1 MTRHGPILIAGAGI
15 AGLTAALALAR
26 GGHAVRVFERAPEL
40 SEVGAGLQLSPNATR
55 VLAAVGV
62 TGRLLSAATAPDAVV
77 LRRGQAM
84 RELTRVPLGAKAEAR
99 WGAPYLVIHRAD
111 LHGALT
117 AAAAQQPLIEIV
129 TGATVADFASHPRGL
144 TLSVDRDGRVEET
157 VGRMLVA
164 ADGVWSR
171 LRGLVPGAGTSAFT
185 GHVAWRA
192 TIPAD
197 GDLARS
203 LGDLLS
209 PAHVTAF
216 MAPEVHLVAYPI
228 SAGRRI
234 NLVGLMTGE
243 DYGQKWAASADPSPF
258 IAVMDKASP
267 ALGRMAREAGPWVAW
282 ALHAVGPG
290 AWQDGKKV
298 VLIGDAAH
306 ATTPFAAQGAAMAIE
321 DAGAL
326 AHALS
331 EAKGDTAE
339 ALPRWEAARKARV
352 ARVVRR
358 GAFNHFTWHA
368 RGPIALGR
376 DVVLKLRKPEQLMAD
391 FDWLYG
397 WRVGE

>member
-1 MTRHGPILIAGAGI
+1 MIRNRPILIAGAGI

-26 GGHAVRVFERAPEL
+26 DGHAVRVFERAPDL

-55 VLAAVGV
+55 VLASVGV
-62 TGRLLSAATAPDAVV
+62 SGPLVGAASAPEGVV
-77 LRRGQAM
+77 LRRGHAM
-84 RELTRVPLGAKAEAR
+84 RKLTEVPLGEKAAQR
-99 WGAPYLVIHRAD
+99 WGSPYLVIHRAD
-111 LHGALT
+111 LHAALT
-117 AAAAQQPLIEIV
+117 TAARQQPLIEIT
-129 TGATVADFASHPRGL
+129 TGATVADYCTHPRGV
-144 TLSVDRDGRVEET
+144 TLSVDRAGRVDEI
-157 VGRMLVA
+157 VGGLLVA

-171 LRGLVPGAGTSAFT
+171 LRAHVPGAGTSAFT

-192 TIPAD
+192 TVPSD
-197 GDLARS
+197 GALAQS
-203 LGDLLS
+203 LGDLLD

-216 MAPEVHLVAYPI
+216 MAPDVHLVAYPI

-234 NLVGLMTGE
+234 NLVGLMRGQ

-290 AWQDGKKV
+290 AWQDGKAV
-298 VLIGDAAH
+298 ALIGDAAH

-321 DAGAL
+321 DAGVL
-326 AHALS
+326 ARTLRDAN
-331 EAKGDTAE
+331 GDPAA
-339 ALPRWEAARKARV
+339 ALPRWEAERKARV
-352 ARVVRR
+352 AKVVKR

-368 RGPIALGR
+368 RGPVALAR
-376 DVVLKLRKPEQLMAD
+376 DAVLKLRKPDRLMAD

-397 WRVGE
+397 WEV

>member
-1 MTRHGPILIAGAGI
+1 MIRNRPILIAGAGI
-15 AGLTAALALAR
+15 AGLTTALALAR
-26 GGHAVRVFERAPEL
+26 DGHAVRVFERAPHL
-40 SEVGAGLQLSPNATR
+40 TEVGAGLQLSPNATR
-55 VLAAVGV
+55 VLASVGV
-62 TGRLLSAATAPDAVV
+62 SGRLLAAATAPESVV

-84 RELTRVPLGAKAEAR
+84 GKLTEVPLGARAEAR
-99 WGAPYLVIHRAD
+99 WGAAYLVIHRAD
-111 LHGALT
+111 LHAALT
-117 AAAAQQPLIEIV
+117 TAARQQPLVEIV
-129 TGATVADFASHPRGL
+129 TGANVADYAAHPRGV
-144 TLSVDRDGRVEET
+144 TLSVDRDGRVDEI
-157 VGRMLVA
+157 VGGLLIA

-171 LRGLVPGAGTSAFT
+171 LRGRLPGAGTSAFT

-197 GDLARS
+197 GDLAQS

-216 MAPEVHLVAYPI
+216 MAPDVHLVAYPI

-234 NLVGLMTGE
+234 NLVGLMRGA

-290 AWQDGKKV
+290 AWQDGKAV
-298 VLIGDAAH
+298 ALIGDAAH

-321 DAGAL
+321 DAGVL
-326 AHALS
+326 ARAMR
-331 EAKGDTAE
+331 EANGDPAV
-339 ALPRWEAARKARV
+339 ALPRWEAERKPRV
-352 ARVVRR
+352 ARVVKR

-368 RGPIALGR
+368 RGPVALAR
-376 DVVLKLRKPEQLMAD
+376 DAVLWLRKPERLMAD

-397 WRVGE
+397 WDAET